1 MQKCEFPS
9 ETEQRNSP
17 SEPIVSAFENTLSSE
32 HRLRHMLERWC
43 SKSEVE

>member
-17 SEPIVSAFENTLSSE
+17 SEPIVSALENTQ
-32 HRLRHMLERWC
+32 LRAQAQAYAGKMVL
-43 SKSEVE
+43 